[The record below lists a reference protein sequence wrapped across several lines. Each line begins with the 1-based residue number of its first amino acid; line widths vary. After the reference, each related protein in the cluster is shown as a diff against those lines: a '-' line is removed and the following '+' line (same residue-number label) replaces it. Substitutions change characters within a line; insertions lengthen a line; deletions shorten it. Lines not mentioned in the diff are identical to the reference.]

1 MTSTGSPPGPP
12 LLQGKTAIIT
22 GASAGI
28 GRAAAQVFAAHG
40 ARLVLADIDTEGGKG
55 TLALVEQRGGQAVF
69 VATDVTV
76 PDQVDAMVDAAV
88 RNFGRLDCAFNN
100 VGIDGDCVALAE
112 STDGNWRRVI
122 DVNLTGAYL
131 CMRAELRV
139 MAAQQAGSVVNT
151 SSIAGL
157 VGINIG
163 LSAYA
168 AAKHGVVGLT
178 KAAALEY
185 ADKNIRINAVCPG
198 AVRTELLDHVIRS
211 GGLTEETARGLQPLG
226 RLGAPDEIAQAAAWL
241 CSDHASFVTGIA
253 MPVDGGAT
261 CG

>member
-1 MTSTGSPPGPP
+1 MTGTGC
-12 LLQGKTAIIT
+12 LLLEGKVAVVT
-22 GASAGI
+22 GAAAGI
-28 GRAAAQVFAAHG
+28 GRAAAQVFSAHG
-40 ARLVLADIDTEGGKG
+40 ARLVLADIDAEGGEG
-55 TLALVEQRGGQAVF
+55 TVALVEQNGGKAVF
-69 VATDVTV
+69 LSTDVTV
-76 PDQVDAMVDAAV
+76 ADQVDAMVEAAM
-88 RNFGRLDCAFNN
+88 RTFGRLDCAFNN
-100 VGIDGDCVALAE
+100 VGIDGDSAPLAE
-112 STDGNWRRVI
+112 STDSNWQRVT
-122 DVNLTGAYL
+122 DVNLTGMYL

-157 VGINIG
+157 VGVNMG
-163 LSAYA
+163 LSAYT

-185 ADKNIRINAVCPG
+185 ADKNIRVNAVCPG
-198 AVRTELLDHVIRS
+198 AVRTALLDHVIRS
-211 GGLTEETARGLQPLG
+211 GALTEEQARGLQPLG
-226 RLGAPDEIAQAAAWL
+226 RLGAPHEIAQAAAWL